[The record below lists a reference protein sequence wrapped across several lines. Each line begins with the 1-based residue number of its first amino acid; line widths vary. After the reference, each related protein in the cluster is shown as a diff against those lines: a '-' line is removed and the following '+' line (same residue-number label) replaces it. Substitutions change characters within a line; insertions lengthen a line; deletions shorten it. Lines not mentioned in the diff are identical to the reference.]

1 LINLR
6 LITLKRTA
14 YLICIL
20 LFLGIIE
27 VQAQSTI
34 AGKSDTTNHAPDRVT
49 AEPYSSEK
57 KVGEHILAFP
67 SYLLHWGTR
76 PIGWGVKWAEKK
88 LPELLQGE
96 RAPYGVYP
104 LFELGGDVGVAYGL
118 LLYHNQFLRYDHKV
132 RVEALFGSEEY
143 NDFDFEYTIPSFISN
158 TGQLN
163 LDASY
168 SNDPVKSLYGG
179 NSSTIS
185 SEQLYA
191 TEELEGAIEYRNAIS
206 SSVQISL
213 ASQYWKMDINNN
225 KTIAEDP
232 LLVIPQQLR
241 GTTSL
246 LSFGSTLRFDFV
258 KGTPRTFRGSR
269 YIAGLQWNRSLTN
282 DQFHYLTYNLEWQQ
296 FLPLPFLPN
305 SRRLAFKT
313 SVEKAAPLGDKEI
326 PFFDSPSLG
335 SSYNL
340 RGFSSD
346 RFRDDGSLL
355 LTLEYRYPMWNFADI
370 VFFVDEGQVFNKY
383 SDISINDFHTS
394 YGFGFHLISTK
405 GFSFRSEFAF
415 SKESSRVILNIN
427 PNF

>member
-1 LINLR
+1 MNCKLL
-6 LITLKRTA
+6 TFKQKTW
-14 YLICIL
+14 LICIL
-20 LFLGIIE
+20 LIIGISE
-27 VQAQSTI
+27 VQAQVSK
-34 AGKSDTTNHAPDRVT
+34 AGKSDTTNLQQATPVK
-49 AEPYSSEK
+49 PYVSEK
-57 KVGEHILAFP
+57 SVGQHILAFP
-67 SYLLHWGTR
+67 SYLLHWSTR
-76 PIGWGVKWAEKK
+76 PVGWGVKWAEKTI
-88 LPELLQGE
+88 PQLLQGE

-104 LFELGGDVGVAYGL
+104 LFELGGDVGIAYGL
-118 LLYHNQFLRYDHKV
+118 LLYHNQFLRYNHKV

-158 TGQLN
+158 NGWLN

-179 NSSTIS
+179 NSSTVT

-191 TEELEGAIEYRNAIS
+191 TEELEGTIEYRNSIS
-206 SSVQISL
+206 LPAQISF
-213 ASQYWKMDINNN
+213 SSRYWKIDINNN
-225 KTIAEDP
+225 ERIAEDP
-232 LLVIPQQLR
+232 LPLIPRQLQ

-246 LSFGSTLRFDFV
+246 LSFGSTVRFDFV

-282 DQFHYLTYNLEWQQ
+282 DQFHYLTYNLAWQQ
-296 FLPLPFLPN
+296 FLPLPLLPN

-313 SVEKAAPLGDKEI
+313 TLEKATPLGDKEI

-370 VFFVDEGQVFNKY
+370 VFFVDEGQVFKKY

-405 GFSFRSEFAF
+405 GFAFRSEFAF
-415 SKESSRVILNIN
+415 SKESSRVILTIN